1 MTIKHFIAV
10 LAVAGCSGVSLPDL
24 PSLPKLPD
32 LPSLPSFSFAGE
44 GVKERPAIGCDAA
57 IRLNL
62 QALDWANAK
71 RLDLHVRNSRF
82 RPETLV
88 IKLNTPNVITVLNGG
103 GDAWTFRAPEF
114 FRSAAISRI
123 IYDGREVPETCIEG
137 IRIGPAKGAELHV
150 VPLRKGEYPF
160 GDASFFEFPLGPFAT
175 PGEVGQIIVR

>member
-1 MTIKHFIAV
+1 MTIKNFIAV

-24 PSLPKLPD
+24 PSLPSLPD

-44 GVKERPAIGCDAA
+44 GVEERPAISCDAV

-62 QALDWANAK
+62 QALDWPNAK
-71 RLDLHVRNSRF
+71 RLFLHIRNSRF
-82 RPETLV
+82 RPATLV
-88 IKLNTPNVITVLNGG
+88 IKLNTPNVINVLNGG

-114 FRSAAISRI
+114 FRSAAVTRI
-123 IYDGREVPETCIEG
+123 IYDGREVPETCIKA

-160 GDASFFEFPLGPFAT
+160 GDLSSFGLPLNPFPT
-175 PGEVGQIIVR
+175 PDEVGHIIVR